1 MNERIAE
8 RIGKDLVDLIPADQW
23 QEMVDR
29 EVAKFRLE
37 TGPKIIQELLREAY
51 TVKAKEVIGALT
63 SDATWDQESGQY
75 VSEELERFIGKSSG
89 AIMGA
94 MLAPAM
100 SQVLPNLRNQLG
112 Y

>member
-29 EVAKFRLE
+29 EVAK
-37 TGPKIIQELLREAY
+37 LREAY

-63 SDATWDQESGQY
+63 SDQMWDQESGQY